1 MAQSKLKIPRRE
13 EVHLIELLVVIA
25 IIAILA
31 ALLCCRLT
39 RAKQKAHGARCM
51 SNNKQ
56 LALAWC
62 MYANDNADRLVI
74 NGDQGAGDSWV
85 KNKMHWN
92 LGPGVADMP
101 AMVNASPLASFLG
114 NQGMVYWCPTDTYL
128 SSVQRS
134 AGYER
139 RVRSVAMDAAVG
151 DGPNKPA
158 PGIIASGTF
167 FFAKKMEDLTR
178 PGPSDSWVFTD
189 EHPDAVDDN
198 ILYVDPSLTDGFG
211 QFTELPSSDH
221 NGADGISFADGHAE
235 IHKWRD
241 ARTIKPVTY
250 QQGVGVASEID
261 TPAPA
266 ASICLAGAAYSARY
280 ENGQANSAQADRLY
294 LDRIAGGHR
303 HHRHSGGDAFT
314 ALSRAKSKGGRYSF
328 ASTI

>member
-1 MAQSKLKIPRRE
+1 MGFDMSQPKFEIKSRRGGFT
-13 EVHLIELLVVIA
+13 LIELLVVIA

-31 ALLCCRLT
+31 AMLLPALT
-39 RAKQKAHGARCM
+39 KAKQKAQGITCM

-62 MYANDNADRLVI
+62 MYANDNGDSLVI

-92 LGPGVADMP
+92 LGPGVADMQ
-101 AMVNASPLASFLG
+101 AMMNASPLASFVG
-114 NQGMVYWCPTDTYL
+114 NQGRVFWCPTDTYL

-151 DGPNKPA
+151 DGLNKPA
-158 PGIIASGTF
+158 SGIIASGTF
-167 FFAKKMEDLTR
+167 FFAKKMGELTL
-178 PGPSDSWVFTD
+178 PGPSESWVFTD
-189 EHPDAVDDN
+189 EHPDAIDDN
-198 ILYVDPSLTDGFG
+198 ILYVDPTLINGTG

-241 ARTIKPVTY
+241 GKTVRPVIY
-250 QQGVGVASEID
+250 QTVIGVNQRVDVTGSPDLAWLAQH
-261 TPAPA
+261 TPRGP
-266 ASICLAGAAYSARY
+266 
-280 ENGQANSAQADRLY
+280 
-294 LDRIAGGHR
+294 
-303 HHRHSGGDAFT
+303 
-314 ALSRAKSKGGRYSF
+314 
-328 ASTI
+328 